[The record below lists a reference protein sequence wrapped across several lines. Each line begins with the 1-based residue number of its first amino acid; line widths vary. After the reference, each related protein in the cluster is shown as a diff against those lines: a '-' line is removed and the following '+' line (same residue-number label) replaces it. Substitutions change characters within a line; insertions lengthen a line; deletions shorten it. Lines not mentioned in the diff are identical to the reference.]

1 MNQTNEMNQRNQ
13 TNEMNQSNHLY
24 AVILAGGS
32 GTRFWPLSREFT
44 PKQML
49 SLFGPHSLFQ
59 ETLLRIQGAIPP
71 EKTVIVTNE
80 RHGYDLKRQ
89 AASIGAGYR
98 FLLEPEIRNTAPA
111 IGLAAL
117 HLLQED
123 PEAIMAVMPSD
134 HLVRNPI
141 RFLELLR
148 VALEPAR
155 RNLLVTFGIK
165 PTRPETG
172 FGYLKAGSAIS
183 GLATSSAPIRR
194 VEKFVEKPDLKRAEG
209 YLASG
214 EFYWNSG
221 IFVWRASAI
230 LQEIQDWLPELH
242 RGLSQIG
249 PFLSSPGQSSP
260 GQSEAIAELYSRID
274 PVSIDYGVME
284 KSAHAVMVE
293 ADIGWHDVGSWN
305 ALDEICE
312 TDGAGNI
319 KSGNLLD
326 LGSQNSILLAGSRV
340 LATAGLKDMVVVDT
354 LDATLI
360 CPKEQ
365 AQKVKELAE
374 ELKRK
379 GLEEHLIHRTVHRPW
394 GLYAVLERGEG
405 YKIKRIEVSPG
416 SRLSLQLHR
425 HRSEHW
431 VVLSGKARVRIEDR
445 VFDVD
450 PHQSI
455 FIPIAAKHRLE
466 NPGPLPLQII
476 EAQIGEYVEE
486 DDIERFD
493 DEYGRKP
500 P

>member
-1 MNQTNEMNQRNQ
+1 MNSLS
-13 TNEMNQSNHLY
+13 SNLY

-32 GTRFWPLSREFT
+32 GTRFWPLSRESY

-49 SLFGPHSLFQ
+49 SLIGTRSLFQ
-59 ETLLRIQGAIPP
+59 ETLLRIRGAIPP
-71 EKTVIVTNE
+71 QKTLTVTNE

-89 AASIGAGYR
+89 AASVEAGYR
-98 FLLEPEIRNTAPA
+98 FLLEPRMRNTAPA

-117 HLLQED
+117 HLLRED
-123 PEAIMAVMPSD
+123 PEAMMAVMPSD
-134 HLVRNPI
+134 HLVRKAM
-141 RFLELLR
+141 RFLDLLG
-148 VALEPAR
+148 VAQEPAR
-155 RNLLVTFGIK
+155 KGFLVTFGIK

-172 FGYLKAGSAIS
+172 FGYLKVGNSIP
-183 GLATSSAPIRR
+183 GLVSSSPPIRT
-194 VEKFVEKPDLKRAEG
+194 VEKFVEKPDLEKAEE

-214 EFYWNSG
+214 EYFWNSG
-221 IFVWRASAI
+221 IFVWKASAI
-230 LQEIQDWLPELH
+230 LQEMKECLPELH
-242 RGLSQIG
+242 TGLNQIG
-249 PFLSSPGQSSP
+249 PFLSSADP
-260 GQSEAIAELYSRID
+260 SEAIAALYSRID

-284 KSAHAVMVE
+284 KSAHAVMLE

-305 ALDEICE
+305 ALDEICDRDE
-312 TDGAGNI
+312 AGNI

-326 LGSQNSILLAGSRV
+326 LGSQNSILLGGSRV
-340 LATAGLKDMVVVDT
+340 LATAGLRDMVVVDT
-354 LDATLI
+354 LDATLV

-365 AQKVKELAE
+365 AQRVKELAE

-379 GLEEHLIHRTVHRPW
+379 GLEEHLIHRTVNRPW
-394 GLYAVLERGEG
+394 GQYTVLEKGEG

-416 SRLSLQLHR
+416 ARLSLQLHR

-450 PHQSI
+450 PHQST
-455 FIPIAAKHRLE
+455 FIPVAAKHRLE

-493 DEYGRKP
+493 DEYGRRP
-500 P
+500 A